1 MNASVEDLLQT
12 IGELTVEG
20 RLLRIQVGAL
30 STQLTNLQKKQQEEN
45 TKEDKKEK

>member
-20 RLLRIQVGAL
+20 RLLRIQVSAL
-30 STQLTNLQKKQQEEN
+30 TTQLTGLQKKEQEDNEA
-45 TKEDKKEK
+45 KKEK